1 MQQALSGCLPTMLS
15 SCCAAPCGSLT
26 LAGASRLHCLAN
38 RVLAA
43 AQQGATFLTLQAYL
57 ECRSS
62 GSCLMRATVMLLHA
76 EQPKSAPL
84 QNCMTADVFGQLN
97 KISAQQSKIRSMR
110 NKLVAFREVAN
121 KQQEAFAELQLLR
134 RVPTAYRHCLA
145 ECVRRSGWSPGL
157 FHAGAFEFYTGMRC
171 LLPLPGQTV

>member
-1 MQQALSGCLPTMLS
+1 MLNGQDS
-15 SCCAAPCGSLT
+15 
-26 LAGASRLHCLAN
+26 
-38 RVLAA
+38 
-43 AQQGATFLTLQAYL
+43 Q
-57 ECRSS
+57 
-62 GSCLMRATVMLLHA
+62 
-76 EQPKSAPL
+76 L

-145 ECVRRSGWSPGL
+145 ECVRRSG
-157 FHAGAFEFYTGMRC
+157 
-171 LLPLPGQTV
+171 